1 MVARASHCG
10 RRHNQSQ
17 TVSRE
22 LRSTAMLPRMIP
34 EPAVAIHVKPLK
46 SYKAKFKKVI

>member
-34 EPAVAIHVKPLK
+34 EPAVAIHEMYN
-46 SYKAKFKKVI
+46 SQTAKKL